1 MVMESSMKKLFALML
16 PVILFGGIWI
26 NDASA
31 QNNSKAYSTDKFAQ
45 WDASKTNSSDVAVT
59 AIIQQVNSSHAS
71 GSPAGLHLMLG
82 TPQGPLDASVGPYI
96 SPEIQQALTAG
107 QRVTVVGRV
116 LVANSQTY
124 LLARQFMVGDR
135 QITVRN
141 DRGFLIHTLSGTGR
155 RSKFSKVSQNGGVQ

>member
-1 MVMESSMKKLFALML
+1 MESYMKKLFALML

-31 QNNSKAYSTDKFAQ
+31 QNNSTSYSTDRFAQ
-45 WDASKTNSSDVAVT
+45 WDANKSNSSDVAVT

-71 GSPAGLHLMLG
+71 GSPAGLHLMMG
-82 TPQGPLDASVGPYI
+82 TPQGSLDASVGPYL
-96 SPEIQQALTAG
+96 SPEIQQTLTAG

-124 LLARQFMVGDR
+124 LLARQVVVGDH

-141 DRGFLIHTLSGTGR
+141 DHGFLIHMLSGTGR
-155 RSKFSKVSQNGGVQ
+155 RSKISKVSLNGGIQ